1 MTKIRNLLDHKFK
14 EPKLCQKKAKKK
26 FYQTPKVGH
35 NDNFFYIFTALKNVA
50 QTSTLNGTGLDA
62 SAFRQ
67 QVQML

>member
-1 MTKIRNLLDHKFK
+1 LSEKK
-14 EPKLCQKKAKKK
+14 QKKKK

-35 NDNFFYIFTALKNVA
+35 NDILFYIFTALKNVA

-67 QVQML
+67 QAQML